1 MRIYLLSHA
10 DKEQLTHL
18 YLILISWAIL
28 VCDLVW
34 QKEIQRK
41 KSQNDQ
47 QNSPPFTNP
56 GVQPWQLRLQENLKM
71 AGGADFWSRG
81 SLYCYIQFEFL
92 RSTGIS
98 WLWRAKLSKVTNT
111 WHTECGRCLH
121 CLLFLLHRHQLSDH
135 KLYIWDMSPFCN
147 NPHNVEDHCWC
158 NISRPKQLY

>member
-1 MRIYLLSHA
+1 MSNVGWYVIWLSNISVWF
-10 DKEQLTHL
+10 DLTKRD
-18 YLILISWAIL
+18 S
-28 VCDLVW
+28 
-34 QKEIQRK
+34 EK
-41 KSQNDQ
+41 KVTKWPAKFLS
-47 QNSPPFTNP
+47 FTNP

-147 NPHNVEDHCWC
+147 NPHNMDDHCWC
-158 NISRPKQLY
+158 NISRPKQPY